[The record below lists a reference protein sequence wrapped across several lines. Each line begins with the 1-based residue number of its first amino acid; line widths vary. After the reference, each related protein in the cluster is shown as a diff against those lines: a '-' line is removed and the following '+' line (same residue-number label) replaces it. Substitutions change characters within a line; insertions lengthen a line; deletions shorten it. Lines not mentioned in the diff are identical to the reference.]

1 MHSSSTTRPGAIWLP
16 IFAGLAASLVS
27 IGLARFAYTPLIP
40 SLIQAHWFSASDVV
54 YLGAAN
60 LVGYLLGALLGRPL
74 AQRTSNKTALRLM
87 MFAVTLSFFACGFPL
102 SVSWFF
108 GWRLLSGVAGGAI
121 MVLVASTV
129 LPHVPASRR
138 GLASGA
144 IFLGIGLGIAGS
156 GTIVPPLLS
165 LGLQQT
171 WFGLGLLALLL
182 TAASWFAWPN
192 EAHHE
197 AVETVEKT
205 TTPTDPRVYL
215 LFAQYA
221 FMAAGLVPAMV
232 FLVDYVAR
240 SLGAGPH
247 VGALIWVM
255 YGLGAIIGPVS
266 YGFLADQL
274 GAKLSIR
281 WVLVLQA
288 IAVSLL
294 SVSSSFTALALL
306 AVILG
311 SFPPGIVPLALAR
324 VHELI
329 PNHHQQQLAWSRATV
344 SFATF
349 QAIAGFAYSALFN
362 VSGGHHAMLFI
373 IAAGAIVVAL
383 LLEPAMRLL
392 NRSTVGAP
400 GLAGRLAC
408 ESAVSVTHRVGCEA
422 VFASKPAPTL
432 DRCALD

>member
-1 MHSSSTTRPGAIWLP
+1 MHDLHACARRSIWLP
-16 IFAGLAASLVS
+16 IFAGLCASLVS

-60 LVGYLLGALLGRPL
+60 LVGYLIGALIGRPL
-74 AQRTSNKTALRLM
+74 AQRTSNTTALRLM
-87 MFAVTLSFFACGFPL
+87 MVAVTLAFFACGFPL
-102 SVSWFF
+102 SVAWFF

-121 MVLVASTV
+121 MVLVAATV
-129 LPHVPASRR
+129 LPHVPAARR

-156 GTIVPPLLS
+156 GTLVPPLLR

-171 WFGLGLLALLL
+171 WFGLGLLALVL
-182 TAASWFAWPN
+182 TAASWLAWPHGAQQ
-192 EAHHE
+192 EPAPPAH
-197 AVETVEKT
+197 APLP
-205 TTPTDPRVYL
+205 TPAGVYL

-240 SLGAGPH
+240 GLGDGPQ
-247 VGALIWVM
+247 VGAMIWVM
-255 YGLGAIIGPVS
+255 YGLGSIIGPVT
-266 YGFLADQL
+266 YGYLADKL
-274 GAKLSIR
+274 GARASIR
-281 WVLVLQA
+281 LVLVVQA
-288 IAVSLL
+288 LAVGLL
-294 SVSSSFTALALL
+294 PFASSFTALALL

-324 VHELI
+324 VHELL
-329 PNHHQQQLAWSRATV
+329 PDHHQQQLAWSRATV

-349 QAIAGFAYSALFN
+349 QALSGFAYSALFN
-362 VSGGHHAMLFI
+362 SSGGDHGLLFM

-383 LLEPAMRLL
+383 MLELGMLQL
-392 NRSTVGAP
+392 NRRPFATVPTHTLTAT
-400 GLAGRLAC
+400 GLA
-408 ESAVSVTHRVGCEA
+408 
-422 VFASKPAPTL
+422 K
-432 DRCALD
+432 

>member
-1 MHSSSTTRPGAIWLP
+1 MLSSTAPPRSALWLP
-16 IFAGLAASLVS
+16 ILAGLCASLVS

-40 SLIQAHWFSASDVV
+40 ALIEAHWFSASDVV

-60 LVGYLLGALLGRPL
+60 LVGYLIGALIGHPL
-74 AQRTSNKTALRLM
+74 ARRTSNKSALRLM
-87 MFAVTLSFFACGFPL
+87 MLAVTVSFFACGFPL

-121 MVLVASTV
+121 MVLVAATV
-129 LPHVPASRR
+129 LPHVPAARK

-171 WFGLGLLALLL
+171 WFGLGLLALAL
-182 TAASWFAWPN
+182 TAASWFGWPATSQGSALTSSHD
-192 EAHHE
+192 ES
-197 AVETVEKT
+197 TV
-205 TTPTDPRVYL
+205 PTDPGVYL

-240 SLGAGPH
+240 GLGAGAH

-255 YGLGAIIGPVS
+255 YGVGAIIGPVS
-266 YGFLADQL
+266 YGLLADKL

-281 WVLVLQA
+281 LVLTVQA

-294 SVSSSFTALALL
+294 AVSSSFAALALI

-329 PNHHQQQLAWSRATV
+329 PNHHQQQIAWSRATV

-362 VSGGHHAMLFI
+362 ASGGQHGVLFV
-373 IAAGAIVVAL
+373 IAAGAIMVAL
-383 LLEPAMRLL
+383 VLELGVQR
-392 NRSTVGAP
+392 
-400 GLAGRLAC
+400 
-408 ESAVSVTHRVGCEA
+408 VSRRHRPVPVDC
-422 VFASKPAPTL
+422 S
-432 DRCALD
+432 

>member
-1 MHSSSTTRPGAIWLP
+1 MHRSSAPLTPAPSAIWLP
-16 IFAGLAASLVS
+16 IFAGLCASLVS

-60 LVGYLLGALLGRPL
+60 LVGYLIGALIGHPL
-74 AQRTSNKTALRLM
+74 ARRTSNKTALRLM
-87 MFAVTLSFFACGFPL
+87 MLAVTLAFFACGFPL
-102 SVSWFF
+102 SMSWFF
-108 GWRLLSGVAGGAI
+108 GWRLLSGIAGGAI
-121 MVLVASTV
+121 MVLVAGTV
-129 LPHVPASRR
+129 LPHVPATRR

-156 GTIVPPLLS
+156 GTLVPPLLS

-171 WFGLGLLALLL
+171 WFGLGVLALVL
-182 TAASWFAWPN
+182 TAASWFGWPTA
-192 EAHHE
+192 AHLV
-197 AVETVEKT
+197 AAAPSDTSS
-205 TTPTDPRVYL
+205 PAPADPSVYL

-221 FMAAGLVPAMV
+221 FMATGLVPAMV

-240 SLGAGPH
+240 GLNAGAH

-255 YGLGAIIGPVS
+255 YGLGAIVGPVS

-274 GAKLSIR
+274 GAKTGIRIVLVIQALAVGLLSI
-281 WVLVLQA
+281 
-288 IAVSLL
+288 
-294 SVSSSFTALALL
+294 SSSFAALALL

-329 PNHHQQQLAWSRATV
+329 PNHHQQQIAWSRATV

-349 QAIAGFAYSALFN
+349 QALSGFAYSALFN
-362 VSGGHHAMLFI
+362 ASGGHHALMFV

-383 LLEPAMRLL
+383 LLELGSRLL
-392 NRSTVGAP
+392 SRSS
-400 GLAGRLAC
+400 
-408 ESAVSVTHRVGCEA
+408 ESL
-422 VFASKPAPTL
+422 TL
-432 DRCALD
+432 DTGI

>member
-1 MHSSSTTRPGAIWLP
+1 MLTPTVPPRSAVWLP
-16 IFAGLAASLVS
+16 IFAGLCASLVS

-40 SLIQAHWFSASDVV
+40 SLIQAQWFSASDVV

-60 LVGYLLGALLGRPL
+60 LVGYLIGALIGHPL
-74 AQRTSNKTALRLM
+74 ARRTSNKTALRLM
-87 MFAVTLSFFACGFPL
+87 MLAVTLAFFACGFPL

-121 MVLVASTV
+121 MVLVAGAI
-129 LPHVPASRR
+129 LPQVPASRR

-165 LGLQQT
+165 LGLQNT
-171 WFGLGLLALLL
+171 WLGLGLLSLLL
-182 TAASWFAWPN
+182 TAASWFGWPS
-192 EAHHE
+192 AQH
-197 AVETVEKT
+197 AATLTPSADTGK
-205 TTPTDPRVYL
+205 TPTDPQVYL

-240 SLGAGPH
+240 GLGAGPH

-255 YGLGAIIGPVS
+255 YGLGAIVGPVI
-266 YGFLADQL
+266 YGFLADKL
-274 GAKLSIR
+274 GARPSIR
-281 WVLVLQA
+281 LVLVLQA
-288 IAVSLL
+288 IAVGLL
-294 SVSSSFTALALL
+294 SISSSFTALALL
-306 AVILG
+306 AMIIG

-329 PNHHQQQLAWSRATV
+329 PQHHQQQIAWSRATV

-349 QAIAGFAYSALFN
+349 QALAGFAYSALFN
-362 VSGGHHAMLFI
+362 ASGGRHELLFV
-373 IAAGAIVVAL
+373 IAAAAIVVAL
-383 LLEPAMRLL
+383 LLEQGMRLVTRRDRLQPAL
-392 NRSTVGAP
+392 N
-400 GLAGRLAC
+400 
-408 ESAVSVTHRVGCEA
+408 
-422 VFASKPAPTL
+422 
-432 DRCALD
+432 

>member
-1 MHSSSTTRPGAIWLP
+1 MHSTSTTQRNGIWLP
-16 IFAGLAASLVS
+16 IFAGLCASLVS

-40 SLIQAHWFSASDVV
+40 SLIEAHWFSASDVV

-60 LVGYLLGALLGRPL
+60 LVGYLIGALIGHPL
-74 AQRTSNKTALRLM
+74 ALRTSNKTALRLM
-87 MFAVTLSFFACGFPL
+87 MLMVTLAFFACGFPL

-121 MVLVASTV
+121 MVLVAATV
-129 LPHVPASRR
+129 LPQVPASRK

-156 GTIVPPLLS
+156 GTLVPPLLS
-165 LGLQQT
+165 LGLQNT
-171 WFGLGLLALLL
+171 WFGLGVLALVL
-182 TAASWFAWPN
+182 TAASWFGWPS
-192 EAHHE
+192 
-197 AVETVEKT
+197 TVNHAT
-205 TTPTDPRVYL
+205 APVQDDSASPVTPPGVYL

-240 SLGAGPH
+240 GLGAGPH
-247 VGALIWVM
+247 IGALIWVM

-274 GAKLSIR
+274 GARLSIR
-281 WVLVLQA
+281 LVLGVQA
-288 IAVSLL
+288 IAVGAL

-306 AVILG
+306 AVSLG

-329 PNHHQQQLAWSRATV
+329 PNPHQQQIAWSRATV

-349 QAIAGFAYSALFN
+349 QATAGFAYSAVFN
-362 VSGGHHAMLFI
+362 ASGGRHGLLFV

-383 LLEPAMRLL
+383 LLELGMRLL
-392 NRSTVGAP
+392 YRPATGTLCRSQTA
-400 GLAGRLAC
+400 
-408 ESAVSVTHRVGCEA
+408 
-422 VFASKPAPTL
+422 
-432 DRCALD
+432 